1 MLLERVEVNIDGGL
15 DIPLPRMVPVRQK
28 FDTTKLASVSEAIK
42 KQFQRKEIAAKI
54 KPGMTIAVGC
64 GSRGVANVSEAA
76 MATVAEIKKLGGKPF
91 IFPAMGSHGAGTAEG
106 QRQVL
111 AGYGITEENV
121 GCPVRATMETV
132 ELGKTSNGTPVYM
145 DAYAAESQG
154 VVFVCRVKP
163 HTNFRAPIESGV
175 VKMMTI
181 GMGKI
186 RGATT
191 LHTNGMDRFIDLL
204 PEAARLIMSKKPFL
218 FGMAM
223 VENAHDETMHVEA
236 VPAETLFTREAELQA
251 IAKQQIGRLYF
262 DEFDVLIIE
271 EIGKNISGAGADPN
285 VIGRNSRG
293 ILGFEKPVISRIAM
307 LDLTEP
313 THGNA
318 TGMSMGDVIT
328 LKLLNKIDFGPTYA
342 NVITATYLDGA
353 AIPLVMNNSKEAV
366 ALAIKTVPRVKP
378 LECRVVWI
386 KNTLELTNIAI
397 SEALLD
403 QVRGDKRFDVLGEPE
418 PFRFD
423 AAGELLPLKGL
434 PKKVAHAG

>member
-28 FDTTKLASVSEAIK
+28 FDTTKLASVTSAIQ

-64 GSRGVANVSEAA
+64 GSRGVANVREAA
-76 MATVAEIKKLGGKPF
+76 TATVAEIKKLGGKPF

-111 AGYGITEENV
+111 AGYGVTEENV

-132 ELGKTSNGTPVYM
+132 ELGKTKNGTPVYM
-145 DAYAAESQG
+145 DAYAAEAQG
-154 VVFVCRVKP
+154 IVFVCRIKP

-191 LHTNGMDRFIDLL
+191 LHTNGMDQFPDLL
-204 PEAARLIMSKKPFL
+204 PEAAKLIMSKKPFL
-218 FGMAM
+218 FGVGMI
-223 VENAHDETMHVEA
+223 ENAHDETMLVEA
-236 VPAETLFTREAELQA
+236 VPAETLFTREPDLQT
-251 IAKQQIGRLYF
+251 IAKQQMGRLFF
-262 DEFDVLIIE
+262 DAFDVLIVE

-285 VIGRNSRG
+285 VIGRNQRG
-293 ILGFEKPVISRIAM
+293 IVGFDKPAITKIVM

-318 TGMSMGDVIT
+318 TGVGMADVVT
-328 LKLLNKIDFGPTYA
+328 MKLLNQIDFGATYA
-342 NVITATYLDGA
+342 NVIAATYLDGA
-353 AIPLVMNNSKEAV
+353 AIPLVMNNSKEAI
-366 ALAIKTVPRVKP
+366 ALAIKSVPRVKP
-378 LECRVVWI
+378 LDCKVIWI
-386 KNTLELTNIAI
+386 RNTLELTLIAI

-403 QVRGDKRFDVLGEPE
+403 QVRGDKRFDILGEPE

-434 PKKVAHAG
+434 PRKVAHAG